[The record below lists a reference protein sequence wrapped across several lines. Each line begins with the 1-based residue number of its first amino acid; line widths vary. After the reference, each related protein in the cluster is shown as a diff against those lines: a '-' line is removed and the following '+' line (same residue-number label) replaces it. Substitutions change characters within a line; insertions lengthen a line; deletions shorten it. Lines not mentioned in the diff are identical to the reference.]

1 MVKSNR
7 RSNKKNDVTQIKASV
22 CNVLIVTNENECKD
36 SLLIK
41 DKKAIKPKKN
51 NQRVHNSNPK
61 NTPKV
66 EFHCDIAIEFH
77 LTLSLEGFLAQTPP
91 VYFFFFFVS
100 HLIASLSLDESIV
113 IVHPCRRRT
122 QLTIF
127 GINNCHFNF
136 LK

>member
-7 RSNKKNDVTQIKASV
+7 RSNKKEDVIQIKASV

-77 LTLSLEGFLAQTPP
+77 LTLSLEGFLAHTTL
-91 VYFFFFFVS
+91 VYFFFFMS
-100 HLIASLSLDESIV
+100 HLIASLSLDKSIV
-113 IVHPCRRRT
+113 IIHPRR
-122 QLTIF
+122 
-127 GINNCHFNF
+127 
-136 LK
+136 